1 MCVCVQR
8 IIVLSRSDLYTR
20 EKKKNFYLKNTNEH
34 KGGLENGKGGLKK
47 GASKIREERERER
60 KRMRKWSDRCA
71 YGINKIK
78 N

>member
-1 MCVCVQR
+1 
-8 IIVLSRSDLYTR
+8 
-20 EKKKNFYLKNTNEH
+20 
-34 KGGLENGKGGLKK
+34 LENGKGGLKK